1 MIHFEQATLANGL
14 QVFFHQDKTTP
25 IAAVNILY
33 NVGSRDESPDR
44 TGFAHF
50 FEHLMF
56 TGSVNIPEY
65 DEVLQRV
72 GGENNAF
79 TSPDVTN
86 YYITLP
92 VTNLETA
99 FWLESDRMLG
109 LAFHEKKFEAQR
121 GVVIEEFKQRYLN
134 QPYGDIWL
142 KLRPLA
148 YQVHPYHWNTIGKE
162 IAHIEEATL
171 EEVKAFFKKHYVPNN
186 AILVVAG
193 NTTWEEVQKLAEK
206 WFAPIPAGEPNERNL
221 PQEPIQKEARVLE
234 TTAKVPLSAIYK
246 AYHMVGKGQ
255 EGYFATDL
263 LSDILGRGKSSR
275 LYEQWV
281 REKPLFNQIGSHV
294 SASFDPGLLV
304 IYGTLNENVSMQEAE
319 DAIQSTLTEICHNLV
334 SETELSKVKNKAEAS
349 IAFEEVDLLG
359 RAKSIAF
366 GAVIGNPNYL
376 NEEKTNIQAIT
387 AEQIHQMA
395 QQVLKPENCAT
406 LHYHKENA

>member
-1 MIHFEQATLANGL
+1 MIHFEQFTLANGL
-14 QVFFHQDKTTP
+14 QVFFHEDKTTP

-33 NVGSRDESPDR
+33 NVGSRDENPER

-56 TGSVNIPEY
+56 TGSLHIPEY

-134 QPYGDIWL
+134 QPYGDVWL

-148 YQVHPYHWNTIGKE
+148 YQKHPYHWNTIGKE

-171 EEVKAFFKKHYVPNN
+171 DEVKAFFKKYYVPNN

-193 NTTWEEVQKLAEK
+193 DTTLEEVRRLAEK
-206 WFAPIPAGEPNERNL
+206 WFAPIPAGEPNLRNL
-221 PQEPIQKEARVLE
+221 PTEPTQNEARTLE

-246 AYHMVGKGQ
+246 AYHMEAKGKD
-255 EGYFATDL
+255 GYFATDL
-263 LSDILGRGKSSR
+263 LSDVLGRGKSSR

-281 REKPLFNQIGSHV
+281 RQKPLFNQIGAYIT
-294 SASFDPGLLV
+294 ASFDAGLLV
-304 IYGTLNENVSMQEAE
+304 VYGTMNDGVSMQEAE
-319 DAIQSTLTEICHNLV
+319 EAINSTIAELQNSPIP
-334 SETELSKVKNKAEAS
+334 ETELTKVKNKAEAS
-349 IAFEEVDLLG
+349 IAFEEVELLT
-359 RAKSIAF
+359 RARNIAF
-366 GAVIGNPNYL
+366 GAVLGNPNYA
-376 NEEKTNIQAIT
+376 NQEIQQLQAVT
-387 AEQIHQMA
+387 AEALQDSA
-395 QQVLKPENCAT
+395 KRVLRPENCST
-406 LHYHKENA
+406 LYYQKQA

>member
-1 MIHFEQATLANGL
+1 MIHFEQFTLANGL

-25 IAAVNILY
+25 IAVVNVLY
-33 NVGSRDESPDR
+33 NVGARDENPTR

-79 TSPDVTN
+79 TSNDVTN

-134 QPYGDIWL
+134 QPYGDVWL

-148 YQVHPYHWNTIGKE
+148 YQAHPYRWNTIGKE
-162 IAHIEEATL
+162 ISHIEEATL
-171 EEVKAFFKKHYVPNN
+171 NEVKAFFKKYYIPNN
-186 AILVVAG
+186 AVLVVAG
-193 NTTWEEVQKLAEK
+193 DTTLEEVKRLSEK
-206 WFAPIPAGEPNERNL
+206 WFAPIPAGEPNNRTL
-221 PQEPIQKEARVLE
+221 PTEPVQTQARFLE

-246 AYHMVGKGQ
+246 AYHMAGKGQ
-255 EGYFATDL
+255 DGYFETDL
-263 LSDILGRGKSSR
+263 LSDVLGRGKSSR

-281 REKPLFNQIGSHV
+281 RNTPLFNQVGAYV

-304 IYGTLNENVSMQEAE
+304 IYGTLNEGVSMEDAE
-319 DAIQSTLTEICHNLV
+319 KAIQSTIDDLQKNAIDEA
-334 SETELSKVKNKAEAS
+334 ELIKVKNKAEAS
-349 IAFEEVDLLG
+349 IAFDEVEMLT
-359 RAKSIAF
+359 RARNIAF
-366 GAVIGNPNYL
+366 GAVMGNPHYL
-376 NEEKTNIQAIT
+376 NEEIEKLNAVTSVGLQKSAI
-387 AEQIHQMA
+387 E
-395 QQVLKPENCAT
+395 VLKPTNCST
-406 LHYHKENA
+406 LYYHKA

>member
-1 MIHFEQATLANGL
+1 MIHYEQFALSNGL
-14 QVFFHQDKTTP
+14 RVFFHQDKTTP
-25 IAAVNILY
+25 IAVVNILY
-33 NVGSRDESPDR
+33 NVGARDESPDR

-79 TSPDVTN
+79 TSNDVTN

-109 LAFHEKKFEAQR
+109 LAFNEKKFEAQR

-134 QPYGDIWL
+134 QPYGDVWL

-148 YQVHPYHWNTIGKE
+148 YQAHPYRWNTIGKE

-171 EEVKAFFKKHYVPNN
+171 EDVKAFFKKYYTPNN

-193 NTTWEEVQKLAEK
+193 DTTLEEVQRLSEK
-206 WFAPIPAGEPNERNL
+206 WFAPIPAGEPNTRNL
-221 PQEPIQKEARVLE
+221 PTEPRQTEARLLE

-246 AYHMVGKGQ
+246 AYHMAGKGQ

-263 LSDILGRGKSSR
+263 LSDVLGRGKSSR
-275 LYEQWV
+275 LYAQWV
-281 REKPLFNQIGSHV
+281 REKPLFNQIGAYIA
-294 SASFDPGLLV
+294 ASFDPGLLIV
-304 IYGTLNENVSMQEAE
+304 YGTLNENTTMEQAE
-319 DAIQSTLTEICHNLV
+319 NAIQMTIEELRQTPISD
-334 SETELSKVKNKAEAS
+334 TELTKVKNKAEAS
-349 IAFEEVDLLG
+349 IAFEEVEVLT
-359 RAKSIAF
+359 RARNIAY
-366 GAVIGNPNYL
+366 GAVLDNPNYL
-376 NEEKTNIQAIT
+376 NEETARLQAVTADELHQAAREILRPTN
-387 AEQIHQMA
+387 
-395 QQVLKPENCAT
+395 CST
-406 LHYHKENA
+406 LYYHKNG

>member
-1 MIHFEQATLANGL
+1 MIHFEQFTLANGL
-14 QVFFHQDKTTP
+14 QIFFHQDITTP
-25 IAAVNILY
+25 IATVNILY
-33 NVGSRDESPDR
+33 NVGSRDESPER

-109 LAFHEKKFEAQR
+109 LAFDEKKFEAQR

-148 YQVHPYHWNTIGKE
+148 YQTHPYHWNTIGKE

-171 EEVKAFFKKHYVPNN
+171 EDVKAFFKKYYVPNN

-193 NTTWEEVQKLAEK
+193 NTTLLEVQQLAEK
-206 WFAPIPAGEPNERNL
+206 WFAPIPAGEPNNRNL
-221 PQEPIQKEARVLE
+221 PQEPTQMAARSLE
-234 TTAKVPLSAIYK
+234 TIAAVPLSAIYK
-246 AYHMVGKGQ
+246 VYHMAGKGQ

-281 REKPLFNQIGSHV
+281 RQKPLFNQIGAHI

-304 IYGTLNENVSMQEAE
+304 VYGTLNDGTTMQEAE
-319 DAIQSTLTEICHNLV
+319 EAIHQTIAEICAELV
-334 SETELSKVKNKAEAS
+334 NENELTKVKNKAEAS
-349 IAFEEVDLLG
+349 TSFEEVDMLN

-376 NEEKTNIQAIT
+376 NEETAKLRAVTAI
-387 AEQIHQMA
+387 ELQEMA
-395 QQVLKPENCAT
+395 QKVLRPENCST
-406 LHYHKENA
+406 LYYQKK